1 MALRTACGQRSCIKA
16 FDGFLLRFAR
26 SCKQKR
32 TACGQRSCIKAFDG
46 FLLRFA
52 RSCKQKRCLQI
63 NDVAEVFDKLENRL

>member
-32 TACGQRSCIKAFDG
+32 TELADNEVVSKPLMAFYFASLVAVNRSEQS
-46 FLLRFA
+46 LRTT
-52 RSCKQKRCLQI
+52 
-63 NDVAEVFDKLENRL
+63 KLY